1 MKIGGNAKE
10 IAFFFIYVSTIL
22 YLCSRFIDYDMSREK
37 EIYKVTLI
45 GSAGNAALLIFKFI
59 AGIMGHSSAMIA
71 DAVHSLSDFVTDF
84 LVLVFVSI
92 SAKPQD
98 QSHDYGHGKFE
109 TIASFLVGL
118 ALVVAAAGIVVSGAM
133 KLMAWLGGEQLE
145 APGWIALW
153 AAILSILI
161 KELLYQY
168 TALRGRQLDSQVM
181 IANAWHHRSDALS
194 SIGAAIGIGLAI
206 WLGQR
211 WTVLDPVAS
220 IVVGLMLV
228 KVAYELL
235 KVSIGELTEQSLPAE
250 TEQEI
255 EQIIQSFADVCQP
268 HNLRTRRI
276 GNRIAIEAHVR
287 MDGQL
292 PLNTVHERATTIE
305 RKLKERFGHKT
316 HVTLH
321 MEPIKS

>member
-1 MKIGGNAKE
+1 
-10 IAFFFIYVSTIL
+10 
-22 YLCSRFIDYDMSREK
+22 MSRQK
-37 EIYKVTLI
+37 EIYKVTLV
-45 GSAGNAALLIFKFI
+45 GSAGNAALLTFKFI
-59 AGIMGHSSAMIA
+59 AGILGNSSAMIA
-71 DAVHSLSDFVTDF
+71 DAVHSLSDFVTDL

-109 TIASFLVGL
+109 TIASFLIGL
-118 ALVVAAAGIVVSGAM
+118 ALVAAATGIVVSGVL
-133 KLMAWLGGEQLE
+133 KLISWWGGTQLE

-153 AAILSILI
+153 AALLSIAI
-161 KELLYQY
+161 KEVLYQY
-168 TALRGRQLDSQVM
+168 TARKGRELDSQVM

-194 SIGAAIGIGLAI
+194 SIGAAIGIGLAVL
-206 WLGQR
+206 LGQR
-211 WTVLDPVAS
+211 WTVFDPLAS
-220 IVVGLMLV
+220 IVVGLRLV

-235 KVSIGELTEQSLPAE
+235 KQSIGELTESSLPAE

-255 EQIIQSFADVCQP
+255 VQIIQSFDDVQQP

-292 PLNTVHERATTIE
+292 PLDTVHDRATTIE
-305 RKLKERFGHKT
+305 RKLKERFGPDT
-316 HVTLH
+316 HVALH
-321 MEPIKS
+321 MEPIK

>member
-1 MKIGGNAKE
+1 
-10 IAFFFIYVSTIL
+10 
-22 YLCSRFIDYDMSREK
+22 MSREK
-37 EIYKVTLI
+37 EIYRVTLV
-45 GSAGNAALLIFKFI
+45 GSAGNAALLTFKFI
-59 AGIMGHSSAMIA
+59 AGIAGNSSAMIA
-71 DAVHSLSDFVTDF
+71 DAFHSLSDFVTDL

-98 QSHDYGHGKFE
+98 RSHDYGHGKFE
-109 TIASFLVGL
+109 TIASFLIGL
-118 ALVVAAAGIVVSGAM
+118 ALVAAATGIVVTGVQKLLAWWGGA
-133 KLMAWLGGEQLE
+133 ELE

-153 AAILSILI
+153 AALLSIAV

-168 TALRGRQLDSQVM
+168 TARRGRQLHSQVM

-194 SIGAAIGIGLAI
+194 SIGAAVGIGLAI
-206 WLGQR
+206 LLGQR

-220 IVVGLMLV
+220 VVVGLMLV

-235 KVSIGELTEQSLPAE
+235 KQSVGELTEGSLPTE

-255 EQIIQSFADVCQP
+255 MQIIQSFDDVQQP

-292 PLNTVHERATTIE
+292 PLIVVHDRASAIE
-305 RKLKERFGHKT
+305 RKLKERFGADT
-316 HVTLH
+316 HVSIH
-321 MEPIKS
+321 MEPTRP

>member
-1 MKIGGNAKE
+1 MN
-10 IAFFFIYVSTIL
+10 
-22 YLCSRFIDYDMSREK
+22 RER
-37 EIYKVTLI
+37 EIYKVTLV
-45 GSAGNAALLIFKFI
+45 GSVGNATLLTFKFV
-59 AGIMGHSSAMIA
+59 AGIVGNSSAMIA
-71 DAVHSLSDFVTDF
+71 DAVHSLSDFVTDI

-109 TIASFLVGL
+109 TIASFLIAL
-118 ALVVAAAGIVVSGAM
+118 ALMAAATGIVVSGFQ
-133 KLMAWLGGEQLE
+133 KSLSWLDGNELK

-153 AAILSILI
+153 AALLSIAI

-168 TALRGRQLDSQVM
+168 TMHRARKLDSQVM
-181 IANAWHHRSDALS
+181 VANAWHHRSDALS

-211 WTVLDPVAS
+211 WTVFDPLAS

-235 KVSIGELTEQSLPAE
+235 KTSMGELTECSLPEE
-250 TEQEI
+250 TENEI
-255 EQIIQSFADVCQP
+255 IEIILSFNDVGQL

-292 PLNTVHERATTIE
+292 PLYVVHERATTIE
-305 RKLKERFGHKT
+305 QKLKERLGPTT
-316 HVTLH
+316 HVSLH
-321 MEPIKS
+321 MEPMK

>member
-1 MKIGGNAKE
+1 M
-10 IAFFFIYVSTIL
+10 T
-22 YLCSRFIDYDMSREK
+22 REK

-45 GSAGNAALLIFKFI
+45 GSMGNVVLLTFKFI
-59 AGIMGHSSAMIA
+59 AGILGHSSAMIA
-71 DAVHSLSDFVTDF
+71 DAVHSLSDFVTDVV
-84 LVLVFVSI
+84 VLVFVNI
-92 SAKPQD
+92 STKPQD

-109 TIASFLVGL
+109 TIATFLIGL
-118 ALVVAAAGIVVSGAM
+118 ALVAAATGIIVSGGT
-133 KLMAWLGGEQLE
+133 KLTTWWNGNELE

-153 AAILSILI
+153 AALLSILV

-168 TALRGRQLDSQVM
+168 TARKGKVLDSQVM

-194 SIGAAIGIGLAI
+194 SVGAAVGIGGAI

-211 WTVLDPVAS
+211 WTVLDPLAS

-228 KVAYELL
+228 KVAWSLL
-235 KVSIGELTEQSLPAE
+235 KTSIDELTECSLPAE

-255 EQIIQSFADVCQP
+255 VEIIQSFADVQEP

-276 GNRIAIEAHVR
+276 GNRFAIEVHVR

-292 PLNTVHERATTIE
+292 PLEAVHERSTTIE
-305 RKLKERFGHKT
+305 RKLKERFGQKT

-321 MEPIKS
+321 MEPIK